1 MEDKIKNTVEEF
13 INEQKKKG
21 KVTIISKEDSSK
33 IFDKIDKDLKEYRK
47 DLLQKERES
56 EVRAARIKLSWWG
69 PLIKILSALFI
80 LKLNISLSY
89 TFYYFSNLKT

>member
-13 INEQKKKG
+13 INEQKKRG

-56 EVRAARIKLSWWG
+56 EVRAARIKLS
-69 PLIKILSALFI
+69 
-80 LKLNISLSY
+80 
-89 TFYYFSNLKT
+89 

>member
-56 EVRAARIKLSWWG
+56 EVRAARIKLS
-69 PLIKILSALFI
+69 
-80 LKLNISLSY
+80 
-89 TFYYFSNLKT
+89 